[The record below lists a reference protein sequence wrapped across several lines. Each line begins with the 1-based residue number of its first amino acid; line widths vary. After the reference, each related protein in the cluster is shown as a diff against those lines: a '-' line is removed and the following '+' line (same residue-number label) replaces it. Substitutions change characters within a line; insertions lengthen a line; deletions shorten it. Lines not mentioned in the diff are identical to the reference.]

1 MSYRTVLVHVDK
13 SVNAVQRF
21 KLAAAIAENE
31 DAHLVGAAM
40 TGVSRFIYQAESMNG
55 ADTGLAEFLKSP
67 VALLRERAKDALD
80 DFERI
85 AQASGRPFERQLVDD
100 EAGGGMSLLARY
112 SDLVVV
118 GQMNRDDPATKLIP
132 DLPEYVALSSG
143 RPVLVVPYAGRFE
156 GTGTR
161 ALVAWDGSVSATR
174 AVTSAI
180 PLLKRARIVEV
191 VVFNAGS
198 EQGVHG
204 EQPGADI
211 ALYLARH
218 GVKVEVSREET
229 IMDIGNAL
237 LCMATDRGFD
247 LIVMGCYGHTRFR
260 EILLGGATR
269 TVLETMTVPVL
280 MSH

>member
-1 MSYRTVLVHVDK
+1 MSYKTVLVHVDK
-13 SVNAVQRF
+13 SINAAQRF
-21 KLAAAIAENE
+21 KLAAAIAEND
-31 DAHLVGAAM
+31 DAHLIGAAM
-40 TGVSRFIYQAESMNG
+40 TGVSRFIYQPQPIDG
-55 ADTGLAEFLKSP
+55 TDPGLAEFLKAP
-67 VALLRERAKDALD
+67 VELMRERASDALRD
-80 DFERI
+80 YERI
-85 AQASGRPFERQLVDD
+85 AGASGRPCERQLVDD
-100 EAGGGMSLLARY
+100 EAGAGLSLLARY

-118 GQMNRDDPATKLIP
+118 GQMNREDPFSALIP

-143 RPVLVVPYAGRFE
+143 RPVLVVPYAGQFE
-156 GTGTR
+156 SAGSR

-174 AVTSAI
+174 AVTNAI
-180 PLLKRARIVEV
+180 PLLKRARIVQV
-191 VVFNAGS
+191 VVFNARS
-198 EQGVHG
+198 KRGVHG

-218 GVKVEVSREET
+218 GVKAEVIVTET
-229 IMDIGNAL
+229 TMEIGDAL
-237 LCMATDRGFD
+237 LNMATDQASN